1 MRVMDQ
7 AVVECVDLDVNAG
20 HGHVVTAVCTRDAS
34 NMTTAV
40 PDMISGAGSAGVC
53 LTSDAVDLLALT
65 EPLSNSI
72 VMNVRTPDV

>member
-1 MRVMDQ
+1 M
-7 AVVECVDLDVNAG
+7 NAG
-20 HGHVVTAVCTRDAS
+20 HGHVVTAVCTQAAS

-40 PDMISGAGSAGVC
+40 TDMACLAGSAGVC

-72 VMNVRTPDV
+72 VLNVRTPDV